1 MSEAALNVSATLHSS
16 HANGPGVR
24 AVIWVQGCSL
34 GCPGCYNPGTH
45 EHSPRHIVPAE
56 DLADWISSLEGIEGI
71 TFSGGEPFEQARGVS
86 EIIRLARAKRPELSV
101 FIFTGYDM
109 DELHSSSDEGVA
121 RLLGMADMLSSGR
134 YVAASRDS
142 SLLWRGSSNQEL
154 VYLTNRYSLDMES
167 HWEEESPIEEVHV
180 LSDTVFRTGFLGK
193 RGKLA
198 RALDAEIE
206 GDA

>member
-16 HANGPGVR
+16 HANGPGAR

-34 GCPGCYNPGTH
+34 GCPGCYNPDTH
-45 EHSPRHIVPAE
+45 KHSPLHIVPAQ
-56 DLADWISSLEGIEGI
+56 DLADWVSSLEGIEGI

-86 EIIRLARAKRPELSV
+86 ETIRLARANRPDLSV

-109 DELHSSSDEGVA
+109 AELRSSRDERVA
-121 RLLGMADMLSSGR
+121 SLLGMADMLSAGR
-134 YVAASRDS
+134 YDAASRDP

-154 VYLTNRYSLDMES
+154 VYLTERYSQDMES
-167 HWEEESPIEEVHV
+167 TWSEESPIEEVHV
-180 LSDTVFRTGFLGK
+180 LSNTVFRTGFLGK

-198 RALDAEIE
+198 LALDAEVRA
-206 GDA
+206 DR